1 MSEET
6 RISPDGRARIVTIIS
21 CVGLVSFFLHTSS
34 YYFLWPLT
42 VWCSLTVNTSMSSN
56 SSEKDEM
63 VNSGEAET
71 LNNPQQL
78 QEICQRQLIQINS
91 ERTLYWNGV
100 KSEVFTTVFLSQSV
114 SDLSPQSRSPLYL
127 TWLKAVPLGQNY
139 SYIWLNRLTDYDWL
153 LCKYI

>member
-1 MSEET
+1 
-6 RISPDGRARIVTIIS
+6 
-21 CVGLVSFFLHTSS
+21 
-34 YYFLWPLT
+34 
-42 VWCSLTVNTSMSSN
+42 
-56 SSEKDEM
+56 M
-63 VNSGEAET
+63 VNSEEAET

-127 TWLKAVPLGQNY
+127 T
-139 SYIWLNRLTDYDWL
+139 
-153 LCKYI
+153 